1 KAPSSI
7 DFISTSFSAETP
19 SSIVPDA
26 PDDDD
31 ALIDYP
37 DAPSIDPT
45 FCNRVPESKIC
56 NKVPINTTNVDP
68 EILRTC
74 NGGPHVIEDCI
85 EILSKLF
92 EGPFD
97 VVKALEIEVNTT
109 GNIVKDI
116 FDVIVKLR
124 NDPSTDKR
132 SKDAFDKCRDQ
143 YDMMLDLIN
152 QTLEILIPQQNFV
165 DAYEKMAALLSYKDI
180 CGISLAL
187 ASPMVVM
194 PWVNIMPW
202 DKVEVLRDTTYICD
216 NILNNIINNH
226 KF

>member
-1 KAPSSI
+1 MDYTFNKALLVILCLSSLLLSSNAVSSTRVIDFISTSVPAAAPKTKTPSSI
-7 DFISTSFSAETP
+7 DFISTSFSAEAP

-37 DAPSIDPT
+37 YAPSTDPT
-45 FCNRVPESKIC
+45 FYNRVPESKIC
-56 NKVPINTTNVDP
+56 NK
-68 EILRTC
+68 
-74 NGGPHVIEDCI
+74 
-85 EILSKLF
+85 
-92 EGPFD
+92 GPFD

-109 GNIVKDI
+109 GDMVKDI

-124 NDPSTDKR
+124 NNPSTDKR
-132 SKDAFDKCRDQ
+132 SKDAFDTCRDQ

-165 DAYEKMAALLSYKDI
+165 DAYENMAALLAYKDT
-180 CGISLAL
+180 CGISLSS

-194 PWVNIMPW
+194 PWIYAMP
-202 DKVEVLRDTTYICD
+202 
-216 NILNNIINNH
+216 
-226 KF
+226 